1 MFRSFKEYL
10 WSEIFKVRGKYFR
23 GNRMVMFIRKERE
36 VMRVCVYKKIRGIR
50 GLKVFEDYY

>member
-36 VMRVCVYKKIRGIR
+36 VMRVCVYKKI
-50 GLKVFEDYY
+50 